1 MPEYI
6 YKNPETGEQIT
17 VWQSI
22 HEEHSYEIEGVN
34 YDRVYTV
41 PNASIDSKINAESE
55 SDFTEK
61 TKAKTYG
68 ELWDAS
74 AEMSAKRADT
84 HGGKDPVKQEHFE
97 KYSKKRKGKKHL
109 EDGE

>member
-6 YKNPETGEQIT
+6 YEDPNTNNRIV
-17 VWQSI
+17 VWQSV
-22 HEEHSYEIEGVN
+22 HEDHSYEVGGVMYN
-34 YDRVYTV
+34 RVYTV

-55 SDFTEK
+55 SEFVEK

-74 AEMSAKRADT
+74 AEMSAKRSDI
-84 HGGKDPVKQEHFE
+84 HGGKDPVKKEHFKE
-97 KYSKKRKGKKHL
+97 YSKKRKGKKHL
-109 EDGE
+109 GDG

>member
-6 YKNPETGEQIT
+6 YEHPNTKEKIT
-17 VWQSI
+17 VWQSV
-22 HEEHSYEIEGVN
+22 HEDHSYEIEGVV

-55 SDFTEK
+55 SDFVRK

-74 AEMSAKRADT
+74 AEMSAKRTET
-84 HGGKDPVKQEHFE
+84 HGGKDPVEQKHFKE
-97 KYSKKRKGKKHL
+97 YAKKRKGKKHL
-109 EDGE
+109 KDGG